1 MWGEL
6 VNAFHEAV
14 DETEKTFSKPSKKI
28 KRPGSKASGTPRSTA
43 GGDRSF
49 VLIFFCFAVSYQ
61 LSYVLFSKII

>member
-49 VLIFFCFAVSYQ
+49 VLIFFF
-61 LSYVLFSKII
+61 VLR